1 MNTTL
6 FCKRTTS
13 GSLYQ

>member
-6 FCKRTTS
+6 FCKRTIS